1 MGNHNYCVLQGFPV
15 APDSNEEALVDQQ
28 HDLKLQVGDDELVIR
43 QRYEALSIANDVLI
57 ALWFVAGSVL
67 FFWES
72 TTRAATWMF
81 LAGSIEF
88 LARPLI
94 RLLRRV
100 HLQRV
105 HPERRNGESS
115 YDF

>member
-1 MGNHNYCVLQGFPV
+1 MRNYCALQGFPFESEKE
-15 APDSNEEALVDQQ
+15 APVDQH

-72 TTRAATWMF
+72 TTRTATWMF

-100 HLQRV
+100 HLQRA
-105 HPERRNGESS
+105 HPGRRDGASS
-115 YDF
+115 FDF

>member
-1 MGNHNYCVLQGFPV
+1 MSGYR
-15 APDSNEEALVDQQ
+15 
-28 HDLKLQVGDDELVIR
+28 DLTLRVGHDELVIR
-43 QRYEALSIANDVLI
+43 DRYEALSIANDVLI

-72 TTRAATWMF
+72 TSLAATWMF

-94 RLLRRV
+94 RLARRV
-100 HLQRV
+100 HLRRV
-105 HPERRNGESS
+105 SGQDHAAESS